1 MTSDADSPRRLGF
14 LSFSEKNIQRIV
26 TILKW
31 YYFVFVCLGSFVL
44 LGGLL
49 IGYKLPQ
56 LFNIAGIFLLPL
68 LIYLGIKK
76 RNNWVI
82 VVIVIQSAVNILY
95 AFFRPVPLQNTLG
108 PVAGILIKI
117 TSMVFDVF
125 QIYFFTRKEVRKYFN
140 AKDGI
145 IL

>member
-1 MTSDADSPRRLGF
+1 MLIPPRRLGF

-31 YYFVFVCLGSFVL
+31 YYFVFVCLGGFVL

-76 RNNWVI
+76 RLTFPYCDF
-82 VVIVIQSAVNILY
+82 SEY
-95 AFFRPVPLQNTLG
+95 ACGLADDTP
-108 PVAGILIKI
+108 
-117 TSMVFDVF
+117 
-125 QIYFFTRKEVRKYFN
+125 
-140 AKDGI
+140 
-145 IL
+145 